1 MTLINHHPGD
11 DLLVAYAAGSLD
23 EGLSLMVATHLAL
36 CPPCRRKV
44 ADAEAMGAALVDEM
58 PPEAMADDAL
68 KAILARLDERA
79 PAPTSKPALPR
90 RPVFDA
96 RTRAV
101 VPQPLRSYLGAS
113 LDALPWRA
121 LGPTVRTVELP
132 TQGAKA
138 RLFRIKPGAA
148 LPQHSHNGA
157 EYTLVLA
164 GGFSD
169 EVGSFARGDV
179 ASADESLL
187 HQPVADPGEP
197 CICLAVTDAPLRF
210 TGVVPRLM
218 QPFFG
223 I

>member
-1 MTLINHHPGD
+1 MNRIIHHPGD

-36 CPPCRRKV
+36 CPDCRSKV
-44 ADAEAMGAALVDEM
+44 AAAEAMGGALVDDM
-58 PPEAMADDAL
+58 APAPLADDAL
-68 KAILARLDERA
+68 DALLARLDEPE
-79 PAPTSKPALPR
+79 PAPLPLPR
-90 RPVFDA
+90 RPTHDA
-96 RTRAV
+96 RTRTV
-101 VPQPLRSYLGAS
+101 VPEPLRSYLSAS
-113 LDALPWRA
+113 LDSLPWRSM
-121 LGPTVRTVELP
+121 GPFVRSVELP
-132 TQGAKA
+132 VSGAKA

-148 LPQHSHNGA
+148 MPQHSHTGM

-169 EVGSFARGDV
+169 EIGSFARGDV
-179 ASADESLL
+179 ACADETLL

-197 CICLAVTDAPLRF
+197 CLCLAVTDAPLRF

>member
-1 MTLINHHPGD
+1 MSTIKHHPGD

-36 CPPCRRKV
+36 CPACRTKV
-44 ADAEAMGAALVDEM
+44 TAAESMGAALVDEM
-58 PPEAMADDAL
+58 PPEPLAEDAL
-68 KAILARLDERA
+68 KSILARLDEPE
-79 PAPTSKPALPR
+79 PAPPPPPAPPTQVDETTL
-90 RPVFDA
+90 
-96 RTRAV
+96 RTI
-101 VPQPLRSYLGAS
+101 PEPLRSYLSGN
-113 LDALPWRA
+113 LDALPWRS
-121 LGPTVRTVELP
+121 LGPAVRSVELP

-148 LPQHSHNGA
+148 LPEHSHNGA

-179 ASADESLL
+179 ACADETLL
-187 HQPVADPGEP
+187 HQPIADPGEP
-197 CICLAVTDAPLRF
+197 CLCLAVTDAPLRF

-218 QPFFG
+218 APFFG